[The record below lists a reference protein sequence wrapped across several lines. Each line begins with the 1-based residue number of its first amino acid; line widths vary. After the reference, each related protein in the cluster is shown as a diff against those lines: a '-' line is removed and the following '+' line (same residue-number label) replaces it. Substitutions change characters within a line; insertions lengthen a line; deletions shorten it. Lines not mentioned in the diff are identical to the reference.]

1 MSLPQIPTDPAE
13 RSRVLGAFALI
24 AVGVLGLLSSLG
36 ILDGLGGLFGLLLF
50 GGAAV
55 FAASQGR
62 RTGNFFWRAA
72 AYPLFGLAIASVA
85 PSSLGGAAFLGSL
98 GLAFWL
104 AWREDEQRWWA
115 LIPAGTLGAL
125 GLTALVD
132 GTRLGAATSG
142 SVFLL
147 GLAATFF
154 ALTRLRVEPQ
164 SWAIFPA
171 GALALLAV
179 VSATTAG
186 GWLFPLVFIAAGVYL
201 LWRSGALP
209 GMAAAPTATPWVPPT
224 PPASPAGPPAPPA
237 APSAAPSVAP
247 SAQPSAHPAA
257 APSTEP
263 ASEPSGANA
272 VDLPAERPDP
282 QPTPTEAEIDAE
294 TRLQDD
300 GGAQRPV
307 DERERDS

>member
-1 MSLPQIPTDPAE
+1 MSFPRIPTDPNE
-13 RSRVLGAFALI
+13 RPRVLGAFALI

-36 ILDGLGGLFGLLLF
+36 VLGSLGGLFGLLLF

-85 PSSLGGAAFLGSL
+85 PASLGGAAFLGSL

-104 AWREDEQRWWA
+104 AWRDDEQRWWA
-115 LIPAGTLGAL
+115 LIPAGTLLSL
-125 GLTALVD
+125 GLTSLVD
-132 GTRLGAATSG
+132 GSLLGAGAAG
-142 SVFLL
+142 SVFLF

-164 SWAIFPA
+164 GWAIFPA

-179 VSATTAG
+179 VSASTAG

-201 LWRSGALP
+201 LWRSGSLP
-209 GMAAAPTATPWVPPT
+209 GMAGPTSTPWVAPAPPAPPT
-224 PPASPAGPPAPPA
+224 PPAGPPAAPA
-237 APSAAPSVAP
+237 APSAAPSVEP
-247 SAQPSAHPAA
+247 SAE
-257 APSTEP
+257 PST
-263 ASEPSGANA
+263 EPSGANA
-272 VDLPAERPDP
+272 VDLPAQRPDP
-282 QPTPTEAEIDAE
+282 KPTPTEAEIDAE

-307 DERERDS
+307 DERERHP

>member
-1 MSLPQIPTDPAE
+1 MSIPRIPTDPNE
-13 RSRVLGAFALI
+13 RPRVLGAFALI

-36 ILDGLGGLFGLLLF
+36 VLDGLGGLFGLLLF

-55 FAASQGR
+55 FAATQGR

-104 AWREDEQRWWA
+104 AWREDEHRWWA
-115 LIPAGTLGAL
+115 LIPAGTLLSL
-125 GLTALVD
+125 GLTSFVD

-164 SWAIFPA
+164 GWAIFPA

-209 GMAAAPTATPWVPPT
+209 GMAAPASKPWAAPT
-224 PPASPAGPPAPPA
+224 PPAPPAGPPA
-237 APSAAPSVAP
+237 APSAAPNAAAP
-247 SAQPSAHPAA
+247 AAPAA
-257 APSTEP
+257 AAAP
-263 ASEPSGANA
+263 A
-272 VDLPAERPDP
+272 VDLPTERPDP
-282 QPTPTEAEIDAE
+282 QPTPTEATVDAE
-294 TRLQDD
+294 TRLDDD
-300 GGAQRPV
+300 GAPRA
-307 DERERDS
+307 